1 MKWMKTNKKNHD
13 FYEFKINEH
22 MQSIEWAFKTAK
34 AKIKNTVDSYK
45 VRNPLQR
52 FSNIFLGDLAKN
64 LAKEFFINEIKDIKK
79 VMKEYDLERKDNF
92 IYPDKYDLKFENG
105 ATNFNIEIKSSGE
118 KYSKNVDNLF
128 NRRIIINKNN
138 IHEKVEPIVFQI
150 IFVPRDLNFFKDETL
165 EKYKDFDFEN
175 AIKFY
180 KEEFISQD
188 IKPYIVGY
196 ANEKMQI
203 EALEKQFD
211 VKNHSYGDLKISE
224 SKAPRRF
231 VAAMT
236 NYLKKSHTDKISR
249 AM

>member
-1 MKWMKTNKKNHD
+1 MKWKRTKN
-13 FYEFKINEH
+13 NEH
-22 MQSIEWAFKTAK
+22 SFYDFDMNEHNKEIEWAFKTAK
-34 AKIKNTVDSYK
+34 IKTENTINSYK
-45 VRNPLQR
+45 QRTPLEK
-52 FSNIFLGDLAKN
+52 FANIFLGDLAKN
-64 LAKEFFINEIKDIKK
+64 LVKTFLTNEAKESGKYL
-79 VMKEYDLERKDNF
+79 VEYDLIRKDNF
-92 IYPDKYDLKFENG
+92 KYHDKYDLKFKDENQS
-105 ATNFNIEIKSSGE
+105 FNIEVKASGE

-138 IHEKVEPIVFQI
+138 VHEKVEPIVFQV
-150 IFVPRDLNFFKDETL
+150 IFVPNDLNFFKDETL
-165 EKYKDFDFEN
+165 EKYKDFDFET

-224 SKAPRRF
+224 SKAPEKF
-231 VAAMT
+231 VVAMS
-236 NYLKKSHTDKISR
+236 NYLKKSHANKVSK

>member
-1 MKWMKTNKKNHD
+1 MKWKRTNN
-13 FYEFKINEH
+13 NEH
-22 MQSIEWAFKTAK
+22 SFYSFDMNEHNKEIDWAFKTAK
-34 AKIKNTVDSYK
+34 AKTENTINSYK
-45 VRNPLQR
+45 QRTPLEK
-52 FSNIFLGDLAKN
+52 FANIFLGDFAKN
-64 LAKEFFINEIKDIKK
+64 LVKTFLINEVKESGKYL
-79 VMKEYDLERKDNF
+79 VEYDLIRKDNF
-92 IYPDKYDLKFENG
+92 KYHDKYDLKFKDENQS
-105 ATNFNIEIKSSGE
+105 FSIEVKSSGE

-224 SKAPRRF
+224 SKAPKKF
-231 VAAMT
+231 IAAMS
-236 NYLKKSHTDKISR
+236 NYLKKSQANKISK